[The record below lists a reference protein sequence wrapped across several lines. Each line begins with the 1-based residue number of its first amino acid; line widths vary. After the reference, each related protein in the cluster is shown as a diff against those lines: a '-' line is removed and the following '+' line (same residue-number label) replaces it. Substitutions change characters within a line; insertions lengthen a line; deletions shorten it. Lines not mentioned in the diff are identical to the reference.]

1 MLRIM
6 TAFGVSLVLALW
18 VIQNSTALQDTV
30 STKIIQFIEKDW
42 SARISSCKPRINFF
56 TFSMYLEKGT
66 VTPTDDKQF
75 SWSFDECHVHVSPLA
90 LLSKRAAHLYL
101 TFNNIKATTSAT
113 SEKIDI
119 IEHIKT
125 IFQTTDLE
133 IAVEPKA
140 LTVNNIDFAMDYGKQ
155 KIVCKVPGTFY
166 IANDHNLLQFKE
178 ETWHGYLDLE
188 QALLTMQGAPYA
200 HHAQGRLTFHR
211 NNRDGTW
218 LFLSKI
224 ATKLPVLDPAA
235 DYTITGSWDAQGG
248 KLLLMDNQNS
258 GPAFPP
264 LRGVLRQAQDE
275 RGTST
280 SSTRL
285 AMTFSYPLTIGLRG
299 SFPVNH
305 LKTAVTLLGSKQAN
319 LHPIGGTCAIDVV
332 LLPNEQGIRSSG
344 TFDVTG
350 LTIGDLALPHV
361 GINLYPQ
368 TTPVAAASSMVASA
382 AYGLTGSLSW
392 DWEHNLGTL
401 NLTNTQPLQTTT
413 GPDAKAHYVI
423 APHTCNVHLT
433 CDTQGLCKGSYK
445 CSITNA
451 LYDTT
456 VNHRGLLAFKDQKI
470 AIKGHDDRGSYA
482 IKAAFDP
489 HPFLKSIHYA
499 NNDQVPIVS
508 CKTSKT
514 APFVLKGSVSW
525 HFLKRFLDQHI
536 RRMIF
541 GNQSSFHLALN
552 QENPQALK
560 ADIALERG
568 SFYMPEYHNLLRSCK
583 ASVTVHRNEKRLEID
598 DCAIGM
604 SKGSITCPHAVL
616 QLDANNDIAH
626 LMAPLCIENLFVNWK
641 KDFYGFVCGTLAL
654 NKQTDA
660 AALLSGTLV
669 LKKSVLRDAFLRGES
684 TSPTFYGPGGNL
696 ATQLPLPLALDVRL
710 VTEKPIHAKTGS
722 FNAQANVD
730 LHMVSPAQK
739 DFFAA
744 PVITGSIDLEK
755 GALHILNQSLT
766 IQYGKIQFLHNN
778 FSDPLVDLVA
788 RNRIGKHLVT
798 LQATG
803 SLQQPTILL
812 ESTPALS
819 EEQIIGLL
827 LTGSEQ
833 SSLQADLPAMLLQNL
848 DVLVFSN
855 KKERKGHALRD
866 TLTKTFKYV
875 QITPNLDA
883 SKTGRGALKGTLS
896 VNLTDQLRAKIDK
909 DIDMQNNFSAQVE
922 YLLSDNLN
930 LKLVQE
936 LRGERGIE
944 LEFQVKV

>member
-6 TAFGVSLVLALW
+6 TALAVSLVLALW
-18 VIQNSTALQDTV
+18 VIQNSTALQETV

-56 TFSMYLEKGT
+56 TFSVYLEKGT
-66 VTPTDDKQF
+66 VTPTDAKQF
-75 SWSFDECHVHVSPLA
+75 SWSFDECHVHISPLA
-90 LLSKRAAHLYL
+90 LLTQRAAHLYL
-101 TFNNIKATTSAT
+101 TFNNIKATTRAT
-113 SEKIDI
+113 SEEVDI

-140 LTVNNIDFAMDYGKQ
+140 LTINNIDLAIDYGKQ
-155 KIVCKVPGTFY
+155 KIACKAPGTFY
-166 IANDHNLLQFKE
+166 IAKDHNLLQFKE

-188 QALLTMQGAPYA
+188 QALLTLQGAPYA
-200 HHAQGRLTFHR
+200 HHAEGRLTFHR

-218 LFLSKI
+218 LFSSKL

-235 DYTITGSWDAQGG
+235 DYKITGTWDAQGG
-248 KLLLMDNQNS
+248 KLLLTDQQ
-258 GPAFPP
+258 
-264 LRGVLRQAQDE
+264 LE
-275 RGTST
+275 
-280 SSTRL
+280 TRI
-285 AMTFSYPLTIGLRG
+285 ASTFSYPLTIGLRG

-305 LKTAVTLLGSKQAN
+305 LKTAVTLLGSKRAN
-319 LHPIGGTCAIDVV
+319 LNPIGGTCAIDLV
-332 LLPNEQGIRSSG
+332 LLPDKQGIRSSG
-344 TFDVTG
+344 TFDVKA
-350 LTIGDLALPHV
+350 LTIGDLLLEHV

-368 TTPVAAASSMVASA
+368 TTAVTANVAVTQSA
-382 AYGLTGSLSW
+382 AYGMAGSLSW
-392 DWEHNLGTL
+392 DWEQDLGTL
-401 NLTNTQPLQTTT
+401 TLTNTQPLSAVALRGYGATSNNNDTQMR
-413 GPDAKAHYVI
+413 YVI
-423 APHTCNVHLT
+423 EPHKCHLRLT
-433 CDTQGLCKGSYK
+433 CDTEGLCKGSYD
-445 CSITNA
+445 CSITSA

-456 VNHRGLLAFKDQKI
+456 INHHGLLAFKDQKI
-470 AIKGHDDRGSYA
+470 AIKGHDDRGKYA

-489 HPFLKSIHYA
+489 HPFLKNIEYVT
-499 NNDQVPIVS
+499 NNNVPILA

-514 APFVLKGSVSW
+514 APFVLNGSISW
-525 HFLKRFLDQHI
+525 QFLKKFLDQHT
-536 RRMIF
+536 RRMVF
-541 GNQSSFHLALN
+541 GNQSSFKIALN
-552 QENPQALK
+552 QQDPQALK

-568 SFYMPEYHNLLRSCK
+568 SFYMPEYHNLLRTCK
-583 ASVTVHRNEKRLEID
+583 ASVTVHQHEKRLEID
-598 DCAIGM
+598 NCAIGM

-616 QLDANNDIAH
+616 QLDENNDIAH
-626 LMAPLCIENLFVNWK
+626 LMAPLCIDNLFVNWK
-641 KDFYGFVCGTLAL
+641 KDFYGFVCGTLTL
-654 NKQTDA
+654 DKQTDA
-660 AALLSGTLV
+660 AAILSGTLV

-684 TSPTFYGPGGNL
+684 TTPSFYGPGGNFASL
-696 ATQLPLPLALDVRL
+696 LPFPLAFDLRL

-730 LHMVSPAQK
+730 LHIVSPAQK

-744 PVITGSIDLEK
+744 PVVTGNIDLEK

-803 SLQQPTILL
+803 SLQKPTILL

-855 KKERKGHALRD
+855 KKEGKGQLFRD

>member
-6 TAFGVSLVLALW
+6 TAFAVSLVLALW

-56 TFSMYLEKGT
+56 TFSLYLEKGT
-66 VTPTDDKQF
+66 VTPTDAKQF

-101 TFNNIKATTSAT
+101 TFNNIKATTQAT

-119 IEHIKT
+119 IQHIKT

-140 LTVNNIDFAMDYGKQ
+140 LIINNIDFAMDYGQQ

-188 QALLTMQGAPYA
+188 QALLTIQGAPYA
-200 HHAQGRLTFHR
+200 HHAQGRLSFHR

-218 LFLSKI
+218 LFSSNL
-224 ATKLPVLDPAA
+224 ATKLPALDPTA
-235 DYTITGSWDAQGG
+235 DYTMTGTWDAQGG
-248 KLLLMDNQNS
+248 KLLLTDQQ
-258 GPAFPP
+258 
-264 LRGVLRQAQDE
+264 L
-275 RGTST
+275 ST
-280 SSTRL
+280 QL
-285 AMTFSYPLTIGLRG
+285 AATFSYPLTIGMRG

-305 LKTAVTLLGSKQAN
+305 LKTAVTLMGSKQAN
-319 LHPIGGTCAIDVV
+319 LNPIGGTCAIDLV
-332 LLPNEQGIRSSG
+332 LLPDEQGIRSSG

-350 LTIGDLALPHV
+350 LTIGELTLPHV
-361 GINLYPQ
+361 GINLCPQ
-368 TTPVAAASSMVASA
+368 TTPITANTTTEQTA
-382 AYGLTGSLSW
+382 AYGLAGSLSW
-392 DWEHNLGTL
+392 DWKEDQGTL

-413 GPDAKAHYVI
+413 GPDAKTHHAI
-423 APHTCNVHLT
+423 APNKCNVHLT
-433 CDTQGLCKGSYK
+433 CNTDGLCKGSYE

-451 LYDTT
+451 LYNTT
-456 VNHRGLLAFKDQKI
+456 LNHRGLLAFKNQKI
-470 AIKGHDDRGSYA
+470 AIKGRDDRGSYA

-514 APFVLKGSVSW
+514 APFVLRGSVSW
-525 HFLKRFLDQHI
+525 HFLKRFLDQHT

-583 ASVTVHRNEKRLEID
+583 ASITVHRNEKRLEID

-654 NKQTDA
+654 NKQPDA

-684 TSPTFYGPGGNL
+684 TSPSFYGPGGNL
-696 ATQLPLPLALDVRL
+696 ATQLPFPLALDIRL
-710 VTEKPIHAKTGS
+710 VTEKPIYAKTGS

-730 LHMVSPAQK
+730 LHMASPAQK

-803 SLQQPTILL
+803 SLQHPTILL

-855 KKERKGHALRD
+855 KKDGKGNALRD

-883 SKTGRGALKGTLS
+883 NKTGRGALKGTIS